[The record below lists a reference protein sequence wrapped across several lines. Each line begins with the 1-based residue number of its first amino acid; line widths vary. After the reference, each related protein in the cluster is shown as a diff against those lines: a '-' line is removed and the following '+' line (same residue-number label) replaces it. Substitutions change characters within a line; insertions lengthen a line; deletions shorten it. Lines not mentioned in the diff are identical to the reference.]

1 MRASPWGYG
10 DATPGDGGFSR
21 SACPRFRRIA
31 YIRSSANHPPAR
43 KGSNRQMSILD
54 SIKSVASEGLHL
66 AGSVEKMAEDG
77 LGTLVHAGEK
87 AVSTAAHL
95 PGLVLQSTENEAKA
109 LISGVGSLAS
119 SVTSFLPGIAEA
131 KSLVSIGENVFKSST
146 SGDIFKVAATTSMAS
161 IIPGLGALV
170 GAAAVANAV
179 SSDAQAK
186 DTQPKKKDDIFKYV
200 STDEWKQ
207 IISAKDHVNGSAP
220 AATGADTA
228 PKTTDAK
235 QPTTP
240 SVDGI
245 VPKAHVDETG
255 VEFQRTAYDTKLPKS
270 GEAQTEAGK
279 PGQTKIEGNT
289 AIHTEADGTVTKQTS
304 GHTAIQHGDRTLV
317 KDTATGVV
325 QDKVGD
331 RTAYQQN
338 TSTNTLEWNTQQGVR
353 VVQENGEYKIFGKD
367 GTLIGIRPIA
377 VIANEIQEEDQTL
390 VNGDQMR
397 RHFSGRMMDH
407 VRNAARKVVDSGKEW
422 DVYSDGVSRTL
433 SSGETVGMLSSS
445 DAFVQIGKTTIVRKA
460 QDRKIY
466 MIEDGGASQEVD
478 VNSDKLTAPVKA
490 AITMLGSIDHD
501 AKLHLGDGAFLTV
514 RDGKVVGGTDE
525 IVDEPVPAPVG
536 VAPGA
541 AQIAA
546 PTVPTKVEVTM
557 VTTGTEA
564 STSTLLGGYRSTYE
578 WKTHKSTLAEPATKD
593 EKPGDKPKP
602 IVVIDDQSLTTD
614 DVITTKLGTTDR
626 VTHDFIGKDGSI
638 ATSNGIKVSADNDI
652 QFADGVKFD
661 HDGKVTLADG
671 SVACAASNQDSVV
684 QQASSALASAMSVAS
699 AVAGKAASGT
709 ITFDDIALL
718 QASIGDVQ
726 GLIGSCMNS
735 GNLEVAQS
743 LMKTGASLQGALDS
757 ANTSLSN
764 KAIKAN
770 LTANTNGIDTGKY
783 SFLQTQRAA

>member
-1 MRASPWGYG
+1 
-10 DATPGDGGFSR
+10 
-21 SACPRFRRIA
+21 
-31 YIRSSANHPPAR
+31 
-43 KGSNRQMSILD
+43 MSILD

-109 LISGVGSLAS
+109 LVSGAGSLAS
-119 SVTSFLPGIAEA
+119 TVTSFLPGIAEA
-131 KSLVSIGENVFKSST
+131 KSLISIGENVFKSST
-146 SGDIFKVAATTSMAS
+146 SGDIFKVAVTTSMAAM
-161 IIPGLGALV
+161 IPGLGALV
-170 GAAAVANAV
+170 GAAAAANAV
-179 SSDAQAK
+179 TSDA
-186 DTQPKKKDDIFKYV
+186 QPKKKDDIFKYV

-207 IISAKDHVNGSAP
+207 IISAKDHSNAGAP
-220 AATGADTA
+220 APASTDAA

-240 SVDGI
+240 SVEGI

-255 VEFQRTAYDTKLPKS
+255 VEFQRTAYDTKLSKS
-270 GEAQTEAGK
+270 GEARTEAGK

-289 AIHTEADGTVTKQTS
+289 AIHTEADGTVTTQTA
-304 GHTAIQHGDRTLV
+304 GHTEIQHGDRKIV
-317 KDTATGVV
+317 KDTTSGVV
-325 QDKVGD
+325 QEVVGD
-331 RTAYQQN
+331 RIAYQQDA
-338 TSTNTLEWNTQQGVR
+338 STNSQEWNTKQGLR
-353 VVQENGEYKIFGKD
+353 VVEENGEYKIFNKD
-367 GTLIGIRPIA
+367 GTLIGTRPVS
-377 VIANEIQEEDQTL
+377 VIANEVQEEDQTL

-397 RHFSGRMMDH
+397 RHLSGRMMDH
-407 VRNAARKVVDSGKEW
+407 VSNTARRVVASGKEW

-445 DAFVQIGKTTIVRKA
+445 DAFVQIGKTTVVRKA

-466 MIEDGGASQEVD
+466 LIEDGGASQEVD
-478 VNSDKLTAPVKA
+478 VNSDKIAAPVKA
-490 AITMLGSIDHD
+490 AITMLSGIDQD
-501 AKLHLGDGAFLTV
+501 NKLHLGDGAFLTV

-525 IVDEPVPAPVG
+525 IVDEPVPAPAGSAAG
-536 VAPGA
+536 VA
-541 AQIAA
+541 QITT
-546 PTVPTKVEVTM
+546 PTAPTKVEVTM
-557 VTTGTEA
+557 VTTGTDA

-578 WKTHKSTLAEPATKD
+578 WKSHKSTLDEPAATTD
-593 EKPGDKPKP
+593 KPGDKPKP
-602 IVVIDDQSLTTD
+602 IVVIDDKSLTTN
-614 DVITTKLGTTDR
+614 DVITTKQGTTDR

-638 ATSNGIKVSADNDI
+638 ATSNGIKVSANNDI

-661 HDGKVTLADG
+661 HDGTVTLADG
-671 SVACAASNQDSVV
+671 SIARAGSNQDSIA

-699 AVAGKAASGT
+699 AVAGKAANGT

-770 LTANTNGIDTGKY
+770 LTANTNGIDTGKF